1 MTSYERRRHELLY
14 SNEGRVE
21 QCERILKLEKVAKE
35 LWLLLMFTGNDDLR
49 AEIGINGKQVTIDAD
64 EVREQMVNLDI
75 VLPQTPLMD
84 NGIVEYLSK
93 ELGIE
98 GEK

>member
-1 MTSYERRRHELLY
+1 MTSYQKRRHELLY